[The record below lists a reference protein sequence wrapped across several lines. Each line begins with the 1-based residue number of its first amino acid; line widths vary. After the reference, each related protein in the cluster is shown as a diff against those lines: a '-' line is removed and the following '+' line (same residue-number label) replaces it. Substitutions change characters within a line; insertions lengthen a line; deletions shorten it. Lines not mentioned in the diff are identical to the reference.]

1 MKKSQRQ
8 TEELTASS
16 NWTPKVRRLGKELM
30 VIFELLLLLLLLLVQ
45 LLPVRMKKSQAT
57 MTETMK
63 HQKDQK

>member
-30 VIFELLLLLLLLLVQ
+30 VIFELLLLLLLLVQ